1 VFSTPLGLLALLGLP
16 AIVGLHLFRRR
27 FQPRTTSALFLWG
40 VEDKNPASGRKRQPL
55 HRSKSLWLELLAALL
70 LALFLAGFDPFGER
84 RAEHF
89 VAVLDGSNSML
100 ASGRTADGGEASSAA
115 DAARDLVAERLD
127 ALGGADRVTLIES
140 GSPPRLLCGPAA
152 SKAEA
157 RSALANYAPAR
168 IQDGRA
174 ASLALALEVTG
185 GEGRVLWVGDTFLED
200 ELPPEVEVVA
210 VGEAQANWALT
221 QVRRRRVDPET
232 DRISFTVA
240 SFAGLP
246 RELRAVVRAEAD
258 PEPLVERAFDLEPEG
273 RETLSLELPAS
284 APTLR
289 LELTPDDHP
298 VDDTAW
304 LAPLP
309 PRELRLFSELTGD
322 QAWRLG
328 LADPRDERP
337 ERWLELIGEARFVE
351 QVDSADLVLSWGSAD
366 ADGSN
371 AASGG
376 RGLGSRLHLRPPQGE
391 GQTWIGPFLVERAH
405 PLLEGVSLDGVAWHG
420 DPARQVTGVTLAAA
434 GPASLIS
441 ERMSRGRRGFELH
454 IDPERSTL
462 WRTPDWPILLSN
474 WARLVRSEL
483 PGPQRTTLA
492 AGEGLTWIADGSAE
506 LRVLGP
512 NVDQTFLADRSL
524 TLDAFDRP
532 GLYTVEVDGRE
543 RFEVAVNGLD
553 EGESDLRARG
563 GGRRPS
569 QNASATAT
577 ASRGPWTLALLAL
590 TLLAWVFDAWALRR
604 DAQPAGGQA

>member
-1 VFSTPLGLLALLGLP
+1 MFSTPLGLLALLGLP
-16 AIVGLHLFRRR
+16 AIVGLHLYRRR
-27 FQPRTTSALFLWG
+27 FQPRATSALFLWG
-40 VEDKNPASGRKRQPL
+40 IEDKNPASGRKRQPL
-55 HRSKSLWLELLAALL
+55 HRSLSFWLELLAALL

-100 ASGRTADGGEASSAA
+100 AKSPDGSNAA
-115 DAARDLVAERLD
+115 EAARAVVADRLSE
-127 ALGGADRVTLIES
+127 LSGADRVTLIES

-152 SKAEA
+152 SRAEA
-157 RSALANYAPAR
+157 QVALESYRPSR

-185 GEGRVLWVGDTFLED
+185 GAGRVLWVGDTFDPED
-200 ELPPEVEVVA
+200 VAPEVEVVA

-232 DRISFTVA
+232 DRVSFTVA

-246 RELRAVVRAEAD
+246 RELTAVVRAEID
-258 PEPLVERAFDLEPEG
+258 PAPLIERKLNLEPDG
-273 RETLSLELPAS
+273 RQTVSLELPAN

-289 LELTPDDHP
+289 IELTPDEHA
-298 VDDTAW
+298 VDDTAL

-309 PRELRLFSELTGD
+309 QRELRLFSELTPD

-328 LADPRDERP
+328 LSNGRSERP

-351 QVDSADLVLSWGSAD
+351 QADSADLVLSWGD
-366 ADGSN
+366 AGTEDGS
-371 AASGG
+371 ARSAGK
-376 RGLGSRLHLRPPQGE
+376 GLGSRLHLRPPQGE

-420 DPARQVTGVTLAAA
+420 DPERQLTGVTLAAA
-434 GPASLIS
+434 GPASLIT
-441 ERMSRGRRGFELH
+441 ERLNRGRRGFELH
-454 IDPERSTL
+454 IEPERSTL

-492 AGEGLTWIADGSAE
+492 AGEGLTWISDGTAQ
-506 LRVLGP
+506 LRILGP
-512 NVDQTFLADRSL
+512 DLDQTLPGERNQ
-524 TLDAFDRP
+524 TFDLFDTP
-532 GLYTVEVDGRE
+532 GLYTVELDGRE

-553 EGESDLRARG
+553 EGESDLRLRG
-563 GGRRPS
+563 EGSRAS
-569 QNASATAT
+569 QGDRATAA
-577 ASRGPWTLALLAL
+577 ASRGPWTLALLAA
-590 TLLAWVFDAWALRR
+590 TLLAWALDAWALRR
-604 DAQPAGGQA
+604 DARHSGGPA